1 MLPISSES
9 GTPKPTA
16 RPTSFQ
22 WVIFGQILALMIAGS
37 AWAQQAPPS
46 PPPQSPPATSSSS
59 DPAPKQDQTAKPDQ
73 PQDQKSA
80 TAADN
85 KPMTPE
91 EARQAQ
97 IVADTNKL
105 YQLAQELQAEVA
117 KSNKNTLSL
126 AVVKKAAEVEKLAK
140 SLKERMKPE

>member
-1 MLPISSES
+1 MLLICPRAR
-9 GTPKPTA
+9 TPKRPALFQATLFLPT
-16 RPTSFQ
+16 
-22 WVIFGQILALMIAGS
+22 LALVLAQP
-37 AWAQQAPPS
+37 APAQQGSSSPAPEPAT
-46 PPPQSPPATSSSS
+46 PQSS
-59 DPAPKQDQTAKPDQ
+59 DAAPKKQDQPAKPDPSQ
-73 PQDQKSA
+73 EQKPGDA
-80 TAADN
+80 
-85 KPMTPE
+85 KPLTPE

-97 IVADTNKL
+97 ILADTNRL

>member
-1 MLPISSES
+1 MPGISSERRLLQL
-9 GTPKPTA
+9 TPGPN
-16 RPTSFQ
+16 RIH
-22 WVIFGQILALMIAGS
+22 WVFLLAIAGICFCS
-37 AWAQQAPPS
+37 AATGQQGSVSAPAQSAAP
-46 PPPQSPPATSSSS
+46 ASS
-59 DPAPKQDQTAKPDQ
+59 DSPKQDPPAKPE
-73 PQDQKSA
+73 PPKDQKPA
-80 TAADN
+80 AAADA

-105 YQLAQELQAEVA
+105 FELAQELQAEVA
-117 KSNKNTLSL
+117 KSSKNTLSL

>member
-9 GTPKPTA
+9 GAPRLTVPPT
-16 RPTSFQ
+16 RFHWPLFLS
-22 WVIFGQILALMIAGS
+22 VLALIA
-37 AWAQQAPPS
+37 AIPALTQEAAS
-46 PPPQSPPATSSSS
+46 PPPQSSSATASEGTQ
-59 DPAPKQDQTAKPDQ
+59 KQDQSPKPEQ
-73 PQDQKSA
+73 TQEQKPSA
-80 TAADN
+80 TGDS

-97 IVADTNKL
+97 LVADTNKL